1 MDLHALIT
9 DIENALANL
18 KAHVLGDG
26 ADLAKTAERDGEQ
39 LAHDAETAAA
49 PVITE
54 AENDARGLAAEA
66 AADLSATVVTDIPP
80 AADTTAAP
88 APAPAAEQ
96 DTPTA

>member
-39 LAHDAETAAA
+39 LAHDA
-49 PVITE
+49 
-54 AENDARGLAAEA
+54 
-66 AADLSATVVTDIPP
+66 
-80 AADTTAAP
+80 
-88 APAPAAEQ
+88 
-96 DTPTA
+96 